1 MITLESIKKEWATLA
16 NIITYIRFCF
26 SPLPSA
32 IIFVG
37 WNVGW
42 LRWLAAVIFG
52 LVALTDLV
60 DGYYARKL
68 NQVTDLGKMMDPIV
82 DKVLVLATL
91 FAMCWIDLQNTL
103 ILGMTIIIALRE
115 ILVTWLRFAAN
126 KQGIVISANKLGK
139 AKMLLQS
146 ITVFLLL
153 MPPIS
158 DIMNYI
164 IIGMIIFTLWITVL
178 SGMVYVV
185 KYLELRPTLGK
196 K

>member
-1 MITLESIKKEWATLA
+1 MITRETLKKEWATLA
-16 NIITYIRFCF
+16 NIITYIRFGF
-26 SPLPSA
+26 SPLPAA

-37 WNVGW
+37 WDVGW
-42 LRWLAAVIFG
+42 LRWSAAVIFG

-60 DGYYARKL
+60 DGYYARKY
-68 NQVTDLGKMMDPIV
+68 NQVTDLGKLMDPFV

-115 ILVTWLRFAAN
+115 ILVTWLRFVAN
-126 KQGIVISANKLGK
+126 KQGVVISANKLGK

-158 DIMNYI
+158 DIVNYI
-164 IIGMIIFTLWITVL
+164 IIGMIIVTVWITVL

-185 KYLELRPTLGK
+185 KYLERRRFVDEK
-196 K
+196 